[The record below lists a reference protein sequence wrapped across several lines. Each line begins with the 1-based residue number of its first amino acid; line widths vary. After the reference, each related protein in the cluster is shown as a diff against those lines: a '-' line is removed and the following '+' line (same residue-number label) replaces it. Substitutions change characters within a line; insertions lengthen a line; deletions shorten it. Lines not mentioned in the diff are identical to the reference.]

1 MRARYVHAHD
11 LEYVGDGHENFGRG
25 LSRAATGNLAGATNR
40 AVEAIRPP
48 TDCRVRR
55 RRHDVRPEPHPP
67 EEAYMLHSKNPT
79 RPLPNTAHQARPN
92 IAVAAKGIDAP
103 SLILIAVIC
112 CLCLLASLWAAVSGW
127 DLSSNWL

>member
-1 MRARYVHAHD
+1 MKLSDADYLRLRWAIS
-11 LEYVGDGHENFGRG
+11 LEQLIVRSKPF
-25 LSRAATGNLAGATNR
+25 
-40 AVEAIRPP
+40 RPP
-48 TDCRVRR
+48 TDRRVRR
-55 RRHDVRPEPHPP
+55 RRHDVRPEPHLP